1 MSDKE
6 LDERVLWERHIACRE
21 LRRRRVRLP
30 DNEEQ
35 LDRAIALAYVSFF
48 LLLAAAPDPGPVG
61 LQHLYDFLAKAL
73 RARVKNRG
81 MWLAPRM
88 G

>member
-1 MSDKE
+1 MMINSP
-6 LDERVLWERHIACRE
+6 LDSLRRSSATIEDRILWERHIACRE

-48 LLLAAAPDPGPVG
+48 LLLAAAPEPGRK
-61 LQHLYDFLAKAL
+61 H
-73 RARVKNRG
+73 
-81 MWLAPRM
+81 
-88 G
+88 